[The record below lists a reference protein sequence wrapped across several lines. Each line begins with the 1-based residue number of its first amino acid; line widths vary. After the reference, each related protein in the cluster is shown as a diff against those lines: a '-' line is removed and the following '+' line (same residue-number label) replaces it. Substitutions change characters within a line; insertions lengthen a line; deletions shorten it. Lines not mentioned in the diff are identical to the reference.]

1 MKFSP
6 FILLL
11 LAYAWSTESGKSK
24 IQEMGKEKLVYGKDT
39 IEVNI
44 RMQKTGQRLFFLKS
58 GEGITIDSTV
68 NPDGTYHVEEKQ
80 RFSERYRMESGE
92 QTFYFFDKNRKL
104 IQRYSIGTEKTQ
116 LYDDKGVLFPIY
128 KEVMG
133 DTVFYNIDYFN
144 QWDGS
149 IKFIE

>member
-11 LAYAWSTESGKSK
+11 LAYAWSSNPGKSE

-39 IEVNI
+39 IKVNI

-80 RFSERYRMESGE
+80 RFSERDRMESGE
-92 QTFYFFDKNRKL
+92 QTFYFSTR
-104 IQRYSIGTEKTQ
+104 TE
-116 LYDDKGVLFPIY
+116 
-128 KEVMG
+128 
-133 DTVFYNIDYFN
+133 N
-144 QWDGS
+144 
-149 IKFIE
+149 

>member
-1 MKFSP
+1 
-6 FILLL
+6 
-11 LAYAWSTESGKSK
+11 
-24 IQEMGKEKLVYGKDT
+24 
-39 IEVNI
+39 
-44 RMQKTGQRLFFLKS
+44 
-58 GEGITIDSTV
+58 
-68 NPDGTYHVEEKQ
+68 
-80 RFSERYRMESGE
+80 MESGE

>member
-1 MKFSP
+1 MRYFLLISLFFS
-6 FILLL
+6 LT
-11 LAYAWSTESGKSK
+11 WSSEPRKSE
-24 IQEMGKEKLVYGKDT
+24 IQEMGKEKIIRGKDT

-116 LYDDKGVLFPIY
+116 LYDDKGVLLPIY
-128 KEVMG
+128 KEVRG

-149 IKFIE
+149 IKFID